1 MDTPNLEWGK
11 LPFGYIPTDYNTR
24 CLYSNGAWGEVELSS
39 SPFITLH
46 IGATALHYGQG
57 TFEGM
62 KAFLGVDGKVR
73 VFRWQDNWERICFS
87 SEGVLMPA
95 IPKDKFKKA
104 VFETVKLNQRF
115 IPPYGTGASL
125 YIRPLIIGSGAK
137 VGVSPADEYMLIVF
151 VTPVGPYFPQGF
163 KGVDI
168 QLVRDVDRAAPLGTG
183 RFKVGGNYAASLS
196 SLVRAGKEG
205 FKTVLYL
212 DAKEKKYIDECG
224 PANFF
229 GIKNNTYITPDST
242 SILRSITNLS
252 LCTLAED
259 MGMKVERRRVP
270 VEELSEFEEAGAC
283 GTAAIITPIKS
294 IQDRE
299 TGKVYTIGK
308 GTDEP
313 GPVCTKLYNRLQG
326 IQYGTE
332 SDRFGWTEVVE

>member
-1 MDTPNLEWGK
+1 MDIPNLDWSK

-24 CLYSNGAWGEVELSS
+24 CLYRNGAWGEVEVSS
-39 SPFITLH
+39 SPFVTIH
-46 IGATALHYGQG
+46 MAATGLHYGQEA
-57 TFEGM
+57 FEGM
-62 KAFLGVDGKVR
+62 KAFRGEDGKIR
-73 VFRWQDNWERICFS
+73 VFRWEDNWERICFS
-87 SEGVLMPA
+87 CEGVLMPRM
-95 IPKDKFKKA
+95 PKETFKKA
-104 VFETVKLNQRF
+104 IFEAIKLNERF

-125 YIRPLIIGSGAK
+125 YIRPLIFGSGAK

-163 KGVDI
+163 KGVDV
-168 QLVRDVDRAAPLGTG
+168 QLVRDVDRAAPHGTG

-196 SLVRAGKEG
+196 SMVRAGQEG
-205 FKTVLYL
+205 YKTVIYL

-229 GIKNNTYITPDST
+229 GIKNNTYITPDSS

-259 MGMKVERRRVP
+259 MGVKVERRQVP
-270 VEELSEFEEAGAC
+270 VEELAEFEEAGAC

-299 TGKVYTIGK
+299 TKKVYTFGD
-308 GTDEP
+308 GEP
-313 GPVCTKLYNRLQG
+313 GPISTKLYKRLQG
-326 IQYGTE
+326 IQYGIE
-332 SDRFGWTEVVE
+332 PDKFGWVEEVL